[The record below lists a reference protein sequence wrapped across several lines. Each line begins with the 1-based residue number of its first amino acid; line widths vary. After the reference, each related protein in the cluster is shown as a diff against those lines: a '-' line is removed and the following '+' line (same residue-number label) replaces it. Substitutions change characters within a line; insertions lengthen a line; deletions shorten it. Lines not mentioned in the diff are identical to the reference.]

1 MIETIEDWNTRLAYC
16 GCCEMPVCPT
26 PTFVCEAKY
35 KLIWLGLETA
45 YDIVYGDNEIMAFV
59 PSFTAPWVA
68 DEETGTIYQ
77 KVTINVAD
85 TTVEIEDDAP
95 EKESTV
101 NCTAT
106 TKTIVNYSYST
117 DIYGTRFE
125 TETTIT
131 YTLSEPITKAEFFTL
146 IEEGMEAD
154 TWTVTNESSDFYPC
168 SSMRID
174 QWPEYPDTIS
184 DPCDYFQTYPS
195 DFGGPSALRKIRF
208 RFRIPNAHL
217 GSKYTITYDVARFPY
232 DVEEDPTFVSE
243 DNVVVWTGP
252 GDQEDP
258 EGDSWLTPWVE
269 LDPLEVSGE
278 HRIVHIRIVNI
289 RYTCYSGT
297 KYGVRPQ
304 VMGEAFEPPAP

>member
-1 MIETIEDWNTRLAYC
+1 MIETIQDWNARLGYC
-16 GCCEMPVCPT
+16 GCCPMPVCPT
-26 PTFVCEAKY
+26 PVVVCEAKH
-35 KLIWLGLETA
+35 KVLFLSSTA
-45 YDIVYGDNEIMAFV
+45 ADIVYGEDEYLLLIPN
-59 PSFTAPWVA
+59 FTTPWVA
-68 DEETGTIYQ
+68 DAEIETIYR
-77 KVTINVAD
+77 KVTINVED
-85 TTVEIEDDAP
+85 TSIEIEDDAP

-106 TKTIVNYSYST
+106 TKTIVNYTYST

-131 YTLSEPITKAEFFTL
+131 YTLSESITKEEFFAL

-154 TWTVTNESSDFYPC
+154 TWTVTDESASGYPC
-168 SSMRID
+168 SSMLID
-174 QWPEYPDTIS
+174 QWVEYPGTIS
-184 DPCDYFQTYPS
+184 DPCNYFQPYPYGF
-195 DFGGPSALRKIRF
+195 DVPAGLRKIRF
-208 RFRIPNAHL
+208 RFRIPNTHL
-217 GSKYTITYDVARFPY
+217 GSKFTITYDVAEFPY
-232 DVEEDPTFVSE
+232 DVEVDPSFVSE

-269 LDPLEVSGE
+269 IAPPEITAE
-278 HRIVHIRIVNI
+278 CRIVNI